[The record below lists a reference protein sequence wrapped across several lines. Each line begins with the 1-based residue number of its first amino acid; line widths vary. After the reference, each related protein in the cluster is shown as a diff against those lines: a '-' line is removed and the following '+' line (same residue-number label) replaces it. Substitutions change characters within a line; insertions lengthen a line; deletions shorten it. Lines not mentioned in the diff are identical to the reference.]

1 MLEGQSIEQMASGNL
16 PSPESDGR
24 MAPGETRSGSEG
36 EAMDLAP
43 EPIATRAVEGEV
55 ETAAGSPPDPE
66 QTPSSPPAPPAESAP
81 SDSAPEPVA
90 PEIAAPEP
98 AAPEPVAPEPAAPEP
113 AASPAMSDPAF
124 AELLSATLARTQPIA
139 VGDRLRAVVQRIT
152 DEVAFLDFGGPSEA
166 VLDSRE
172 LRDAEGT
179 LKVGV
184 GERIDVTVS
193 AIGDQVRVTRI
204 LKKTR
209 DRPVLKEAWKS
220 GATVEGKIIGTNK
233 GGFDVQIS
241 GMRAFCPVSQIDRV
255 YCTDRDMYVGQTLP
269 FRIIEFK
276 EGGRR
281 VVVSRRVLMEEDRH
295 KIAEATRARL
305 QVGDVIEGTVV
316 RLQPF
321 GAFVD
326 IGGIDGLVHVSELR
340 YARISHPSEVV
351 QVGDRIQVRV
361 IGIEKLGDPKHE
373 RVSLSA
379 KVLAGDP
386 WTTVGDRLKIGEQVS
401 GRVLRIMNYGAFI
414 EVLPG
419 IEGLL
424 HVSEMPKRVRN
435 PREAVSEGDTLE
447 LRILDFDPARKR
459 LSLSARSGDAAEED
473 AAEEGP
479 QLEVGMAIEGTVSS
493 IKPYGIFVRITDPAP
508 GKDGLLPSEE
518 TGLDR
523 GADIGQTFAV
533 GSTVK
538 AEIIRI
544 DDQGRIRLSV
554 RTKEERAQAPRGPR
568 PPRTDPRSERGGEGR
583 RRRDPGRGAGGEE
596 FPGGERGE
604 DERRESK
611 AGPQGLGIM
620 ANAFKRV
627 LGR

>member
-1 MLEGQSIEQMASGNL
+1 MLEGQSIEQMTNGNL
-16 PSPESDGR
+16 PSPEAEAHPD
-24 MAPGETRSGSEG
+24 GSE
-36 EAMDLAP
+36 AP
-43 EPIATRAVEGEV
+43 TSP
-55 ETAAGSPPDPE
+55 ETAAVEASPPE
-66 QTPSSPPAPPAESAP
+66 PAL
-81 SDSAPEPVA
+81 EPVA
-90 PEIAAPEP
+90 PPAADEPPAANPASEP
-98 AAPEPVAPEPAAPEP
+98 AAEAP
-113 AASPAMSDPAF
+113 PAMSDPAF

-172 LRDAEGT
+172 LRDAEGA
-179 LKVGV
+179 LKVGI

-193 AIGDQVRVTRI
+193 AVGDQVRVTRI

-241 GMRAFCPVSQIDRV
+241 GVRAFCPVSQIDRV
-255 YCTDRDMYVGQTLP
+255 YCTDRDAYVGQTLP

-281 VVVSRRVLMEEDRH
+281 VVVSRRVLMEEERQ
-295 KIAEATRARL
+295 KVAEATRAQL

-351 QVGDRIQVRV
+351 QVGNKVQVRV
-361 IGIEKLGDPKHE
+361 IGIEKLGDPKQE

-379 KVLAGDP
+379 KVLEGDP
-386 WTTVGDRLKIGEQVS
+386 WATVGDRLKIGEQVS

-447 LRILDFDPARKR
+447 LKILDFDPTRKR
-459 LSLSARSGDAAEED
+459 LSLSARSGDEAEGDVGE
-473 AAEEGP
+473 AGP
-479 QLEVGMAIEGTVSS
+479 DLTVGMVVSGTVSS
-493 IKPYGIFVRITDPAP
+493 IKPYGVFIRITEPAP
-508 GKDGLLPSEE
+508 GKDGLLPAEE
-518 TGLDR
+518 TGLER
-523 GADIGQTFAV
+523 GADLGQTYGLGA
-533 GSTVK
+533 TVK

-554 RTKEERAQAPRGPR
+554 RTPEERTQARGPRGPR
-568 PPRTDPRSERGGEGR
+568 AEGERSEGR
-583 RRRDPGRGAGGEE
+583 RRRDHPRGPSAAE
-596 FPGGERGE
+596 FQGERGE
-604 DERRESK
+604 DERRDAK

>member
-1 MLEGQSIEQMASGNL
+1 MLEGQSIEQMATGNL
-16 PSPESDGR
+16 PSPEAEGSSDSGATRTEPEVDGGR
-24 MAPGETRSGSEG
+24 GPESISESDRAERVADRSDAPAAEPSAIPSGAGDSSG
-36 EAMDLAP
+36 EATSADTP
-43 EPIATRAVEGEV
+43 
-55 ETAAGSPPDPE
+55 GS
-66 QTPSSPPAPPAESAP
+66 
-81 SDSAPEPVA
+81 
-90 PEIAAPEP
+90 EP
-98 AAPEPVAPEPAAPEP
+98 AA
-113 AASPAMSDPAF
+113 PAMSDPAF
-124 AELLSATLARTQPIA
+124 AELLSASLARTQPIA

-172 LRDAEGT
+172 LRDADGT
-179 LKVGV
+179 LKTGV

-204 LKKTR
+204 IKKTR

-220 GATVEGKIIGTNK
+220 GATLEGKIIGTNK
-233 GGFDVQIS
+233 GGFDVQVA
-241 GMRAFCPVSQIDRV
+241 GMRAFCPVSQIDRI
-255 YCTDRDMYVGQTLP
+255 YCTDRDAYVGQTLP

-281 VVVSRRVLMEEDRH
+281 VVVSRRVLMEEERQ
-295 KIAEATRARL
+295 KVAEATRAQL

-326 IGGIDGLVHVSELR
+326 IGGIDGLVHVSELK

-351 QVGDRIQVRV
+351 QVGDKLKVRV
-361 IGIEKLGDPKHE
+361 IGIEKLGDPKSE

-379 KVLAGDP
+379 KVLEGDP
-386 WTTVGDRLKIGEQVS
+386 WGTIGDRLQVGAEVE
-401 GRVLRIMNYGAFI
+401 GRVLRIMNYGAFV

-435 PREAVSEGDTLE
+435 PREAVTEGESLS
-447 LRILDFDPARKR
+447 LKVLDFDPARKR
-459 LSLSARSGDAAEED
+459 LSLSARPAGQEAGEPEAQ
-473 AAEEGP
+473 GP
-479 QLEVGMAIEGTVSS
+479 PLTVGMAIKGTVSS
-493 IKPYGIFVRITDPAP
+493 IKPYGVFVRIVEPAP
-508 GKDGLLPSEE
+508 GKDGLLPVEE

-523 GADIGQTFAV
+523 GADLTQTFAV
-533 GSTVK
+533 GANVE

-554 RTKEERAQAPRGPR
+554 RSAEERAQSRGPRGPR
-568 PPRTDPRSERGGEGR
+568 AEGRSDRGGDGR
-583 RRRDPGRGAGGEE
+583 RRRDEGRDRNAGDG
-596 FPGGERGE
+596 PTGERGD
-604 DERRESK
+604 DERREAK